1 MSIRVLIRSHA
12 WFFGI
17 CIAAGVICGAQAQ
30 NKMLFQDASLII
42 GDGSVLTNHDLLIEN
57 GLIVNLGENLPPPDT
72 GLVVDLQ
79 GKWMMPALIDAHAHL
94 GFQSRQSWGADNYDL
109 ENLTDNLEQY
119 AYYGFGAVFSAG
131 SDPAEIAQLLAATV
145 RSRNNLPEF
154 LYAAGLA
161 PPGQGP
167 NNQFLEQTSQVQ
179 ARTGYQVLYGVTD
192 PESARQTVTD
202 LALKGF
208 EFLKIWVDDRGGSQT
223 KLAPEIYRAVAQ
235 HAGEAG
241 LKVFVHQQSASDML
255 DLISAGVDGF
265 LHGRIGRDFT
275 GELIERAV
283 QSDVFVIPNL
293 GLGELRREAIG
304 EDQFLTPFLSQGLRE
319 SLSASEIRQVQ
330 PERDATNESELI
342 AGFARIET
350 GGLDLVLGTD
360 AGAVPGHP
368 FGYTGHRELEIYV
381 RLGMSP
387 MDALRSATSLAAKHL
402 GLRGLGLLEPGKQA
416 SLLIL
421 NSNPTSD
428 IRNTRDIH
436 SVYLNGQRVD
446 RSAIA
451 SRTP

>member
-30 NKMLFQDASLII
+30 NKMLFQNASLII

-57 GLIVNLGENLPPPDT
+57 GLIVSLGENLPPPDT

-79 GKWMMPALIDAHAHL
+79 GKWVMPALIDAHAHL

-161 PPGQGP
+161 PPGEGP

-208 EFLKIWVDDRGGSQT
+208 EFVKIWVDDRGGSQT

-319 SLSASEIRQVQ
+319 SLSASEIRQMQ
-330 PERDATNESELI
+330 PERDATNEPELI

-350 GGLDLVLGTD
+350 GDLDLVLGTD

-387 MDALRSATSLAAKHL
+387 MGALRSATSLAAKHL

-421 NSNPTSD
+421 NSDPTSD
-428 IRNTRDIH
+428 IRSTRDIH

>member
-30 NKMLFQDASLII
+30 NKMLFQNASLII

-57 GLIVNLGENLPPPDT
+57 GLIVSLGENLPPPDT

-79 GKWMMPALIDAHAHL
+79 GKWVMPALIDAHAHL

-131 SDPAEIAQLLAATV
+131 SDPAEIAQLLTATV

-161 PPGQGP
+161 PPGEGP

-275 GELIERAV
+275 DELIERAV

-319 SLSASEIRQVQ
+319 SLSASEIRQMQ

-342 AGFARIET
+342 AGFARIEA
-350 GGLDLVLGTD
+350 GDLDLVLGTD

-387 MDALRSATSLAAKHL
+387 MGALRSATSLAAKHL

-421 NSNPTSD
+421 NSDPTSD

>member
-1 MSIRVLIRSHA
+1 MSYRVLIRSHA
-12 WFFGI
+12 WFLGI

-42 GDGSVLTNHDLLIEN
+42 GDGRVLTNHDLLIED
-57 GLIVNLGENLPPPDT
+57 GLIVSLGENLPPPDT

-79 GKWMMPALIDAHAHL
+79 GKWVMPALIDAHAHL
-94 GFQSRQSWGADNYDL
+94 GFQSRQSWGADNYEL

-145 RSRNNLPEF
+145 RRRKNLPEF

-161 PPGQGP
+161 PPGEGP

-179 ARTGYQVLYGVTD
+179 ARTGYQILYGLTD

-241 LKVFVHQQSASDML
+241 LKVFVHQQSASDMQ

-275 GELIERAV
+275 DELIERAV

-319 SLSASEIRQVQ
+319 SLSASERRQVH

-342 AGFARIET
+342 AGFARIEV

-421 NSNPTSD
+421 NSDPTSD

-436 SVYLNGQRVD
+436 SVYLNGQPVD

>member
-17 CIAAGVICGAQAQ
+17 CVAAGVICGAQAQ

-42 GDGSVLTNHDLLIEN
+42 GDDSVLTNHDLLIEN
-57 GLIVNLGENLPPPDT
+57 GLIVSLGENLPPPDT

-79 GKWMMPALIDAHAHL
+79 GKWVMPALIDAHAHL

-131 SDPAEIAQLLAATV
+131 SDPAEIAQLLTATV
-145 RSRNNLPEF
+145 RSRSNLPEF

-319 SLSASEIRQVQ
+319 SLSASEIRQMQ

-350 GGLDLVLGTD
+350 GDLDLVLGTD

-387 MDALRSATSLAAKHL
+387 MGALRSATSLAAKHL

-421 NSNPTSD
+421 NSDPTSD

>member
-1 MSIRVLIRSHA
+1 MSFRVLIRSHA

-30 NKMLFQDASLII
+30 NKMLFQNASLII

-57 GLIVNLGENLPPPDT
+57 GLIVSLGENLPPPDT
-72 GLVVDLQ
+72 GLVVDLH
-79 GKWMMPALIDAHAHL
+79 GKWVMPALIDAHAHL

-131 SDPAEIAQLLAATV
+131 SDPAEIAQLLTATV

-161 PPGQGP
+161 PPGEGP

-275 GELIERAV
+275 DGLIERAV

-319 SLSASEIRQVQ
+319 SLSASEIRQMQ

-342 AGFARIET
+342 AGFARIEA
-350 GGLDLVLGTD
+350 GDLDLVLGTD

-421 NSNPTSD
+421 NSDPTSD

-446 RSAIA
+446 RSAIS

>member
-1 MSIRVLIRSHA
+1 MSYRVLIRSHA

-17 CIAAGVICGAQAQ
+17 CIAASVICGAQAQ
-30 NKMLFQDASLII
+30 NKMLFEDASLII
-42 GDGSVLTNHDLLIEN
+42 GDGSVLTNYDLLIED
-57 GLIVNLGENLPPPDT
+57 GLIVSLGENLPPPDT

-79 GKWMMPALIDAHAHL
+79 GKWVMPALIDAHAHL

-131 SDPAEIAQLLAATV
+131 SDPAEIAQLLTATV

-161 PPGQGP
+161 PPGEGP

-179 ARTGYQVLYGVTD
+179 ERTGYQVLYGVTD

-275 GELIERAV
+275 DELIERAV

-319 SLSASEIRQVQ
+319 SLSASEIRQMQ

-350 GGLDLVLGTD
+350 GDLDLVLGTD

-421 NSNPTSD
+421 NSDPTSD

>member
-131 SDPAEIAQLLAATV
+131 SDPAEIAQLLTATV
-145 RSRNNLPEF
+145 RSRSNLPEF

>member
-30 NKMLFQDASLII
+30 NKMLFQNASLII

-57 GLIVNLGENLPPPDT
+57 GLIVSLGENLPPPDT

-79 GKWMMPALIDAHAHL
+79 GKWVMPALIDAHAHL

-131 SDPAEIAQLLAATV
+131 SDPAEIAQLLTATV

-161 PPGQGP
+161 PPGEGP

-179 ARTGYQVLYGVTD
+179 ARTGYQVLYGVAD

-208 EFLKIWVDDRGGSQT
+208 EFVKIWVDDRGGSQT

-275 GELIERAV
+275 DGLIERAV

-319 SLSASEIRQVQ
+319 SLSASEIRQMQ
-330 PERDATNESELI
+330 PERDATNESEFI
-342 AGFARIET
+342 AGFARIEA
-350 GGLDLVLGTD
+350 GDLDLVLGTD

-421 NSNPTSD
+421 NSDPTSD

-446 RSAIA
+446 RSAIS

>member
-1 MSIRVLIRSHA
+1 MSYRVLIRSHA
-12 WFFGI
+12 WFLGI

-30 NKMLFQDASLII
+30 NKMLLEDASLII
-42 GDGSVLTNHDLLIEN
+42 GDGSVLTNHDVLIED
-57 GLIVNLGENLPPPDT
+57 GLIVSLGENLPPPDT
-72 GLVVDLQ
+72 GLMVDLQ
-79 GKWMMPALIDAHAHL
+79 GKWVMPALIDAHAHL
-94 GFQSRQSWGADNYDL
+94 GFQSRQSWGADNYEL

-145 RSRNNLPEF
+145 RRRKNLPEF

-161 PPGQGP
+161 PPGEGP

-241 LKVFVHQQSASDML
+241 LKVFVHQQSASDMQ

-275 GELIERAV
+275 DELIERAV

-319 SLSASEIRQVQ
+319 SLSASERRQVH

-342 AGFARIET
+342 AGFARIEV

-421 NSNPTSD
+421 NSDPTSD

-436 SVYLNGQRVD
+436 SVYLNGQPVD

>member
-30 NKMLFQDASLII
+30 NKMLFQNASLII

-57 GLIVNLGENLPPPDT
+57 GLIVSLGENLPPPDT

-79 GKWMMPALIDAHAHL
+79 GKWVMPALIDAHAHL

-131 SDPAEIAQLLAATV
+131 SDPAEIAQLLTATV

-161 PPGQGP
+161 PPGEGP

-275 GELIERAV
+275 DELIERAV

-319 SLSASEIRQVQ
+319 SLSASEIRQMQ

-350 GGLDLVLGTD
+350 GDLDLVLGTD

-387 MDALRSATSLAAKHL
+387 MGALRSATSLAAKHL

-421 NSNPTSD
+421 NSDPTSD

>member
-30 NKMLFQDASLII
+30 NKMLFQNASLII

-57 GLIVNLGENLPPPDT
+57 GLIVSLGENLPPPDT

-79 GKWMMPALIDAHAHL
+79 GKWVMPALIDAHAHL

-131 SDPAEIAQLLAATV
+131 SDPAEIAQLLTATV

-161 PPGQGP
+161 PPGEGP

-275 GELIERAV
+275 DGLIERAV

-319 SLSASEIRQVQ
+319 SLSASEIRQMQ

-342 AGFARIET
+342 AGFARIEA
-350 GGLDLVLGTD
+350 GDLDLVLGTD

-421 NSNPTSD
+421 NSDPTSD

>member
-30 NKMLFQDASLII
+30 NKMLFQNASLII

-57 GLIVNLGENLPPPDT
+57 GLIVSLGENLPPPDT

-79 GKWMMPALIDAHAHL
+79 GKWVMPALIDAHAHL

-131 SDPAEIAQLLAATV
+131 SDPAEIAQLLTATV
-145 RSRNNLPEF
+145 RSRNNLPQF

-161 PPGQGP
+161 PPGEGP

-275 GELIERAV
+275 DGLIERAV

-319 SLSASEIRQVQ
+319 SLSASEIRQMQ

-342 AGFARIET
+342 AGFARIEA
-350 GGLDLVLGTD
+350 GDLDLVLGTD

-421 NSNPTSD
+421 NSDPTSD

-446 RSAIA
+446 RSAIS

>member
-1 MSIRVLIRSHA
+1 MSFRVLIRSHA

-17 CIAAGVICGAQAQ
+17 CVAAGVICGAQAQ

-57 GLIVNLGENLPPPDT
+57 GLIVSLGENLPPPDT

-79 GKWMMPALIDAHAHL
+79 GKWVMPALIDAHAHL

-131 SDPAEIAQLLAATV
+131 SDPAEIAQLLTATV

-161 PPGQGP
+161 PPGEGP

-208 EFLKIWVDDRGGSQT
+208 EFVKIWVDDRGGSQT

-275 GELIERAV
+275 DELIERAV

-319 SLSASEIRQVQ
+319 SLSASEIRQMQ

-350 GGLDLVLGTD
+350 GDLDLVLGTD

-387 MDALRSATSLAAKHL
+387 MGALRSATSLAAKHL

-421 NSNPTSD
+421 NSDPTSD

>member
-79 GKWMMPALIDAHAHL
+79 GKWVMPALIDAHAHL

-131 SDPAEIAQLLAATV
+131 SDPAEIAQLLTATV
-145 RSRNNLPEF
+145 RSRSNLPEF

-161 PPGQGP
+161 PPGEGP

-275 GELIERAV
+275 DGLIERAV

-319 SLSASEIRQVQ
+319 SLSASEIRQMQ

-350 GGLDLVLGTD
+350 GDLDLVLGTD

-421 NSNPTSD
+421 NSDPTSD

>member
-17 CIAAGVICGAQAQ
+17 CVAAGVICGAQAQ

-79 GKWMMPALIDAHAHL
+79 GKWVMPALIDAHAHL

-131 SDPAEIAQLLAATV
+131 SDPAEIAQLLTATV

-161 PPGQGP
+161 PPGEGP

-275 GELIERAV
+275 DELIERAV

-319 SLSASEIRQVQ
+319 SLSASEIRQMQ

-350 GGLDLVLGTD
+350 GDLDLVLGTD

-387 MDALRSATSLAAKHL
+387 MGALRSATSLAAKHL

-421 NSNPTSD
+421 NSDPTSD

>member
-1 MSIRVLIRSHA
+1 MSFRVLIRSHA

-30 NKMLFQDASLII
+30 NKMLFQNASLII

-57 GLIVNLGENLPPPDT
+57 GLIVSLGENLPPPDT

-79 GKWMMPALIDAHAHL
+79 GKWVMPALIDAHAHL

-131 SDPAEIAQLLAATV
+131 SDPAEIAQLLTATV

-161 PPGQGP
+161 PPGEGP

-179 ARTGYQVLYGVTD
+179 VRTGYQVLYGVTD

-208 EFLKIWVDDRGGSQT
+208 EFVKIWVDDRGGSQT

-275 GELIERAV
+275 DQLIERAV
-283 QSDVFVIPNL
+283 QLDVFVIPNL

-304 EDQFLTPFLSQGLRE
+304 EDQFLTPFLSQSLRE
-319 SLSASEIRQVQ
+319 SLSASEIRQMQ

-350 GGLDLVLGTD
+350 GDLDLVLGTD

-387 MDALRSATSLAAKHL
+387 MDALRSATSIAAKHL

-421 NSNPTSD
+421 NSDPTSD

-436 SVYLNGQRVD
+436 SVYLNGQPVD

>member
-57 GLIVNLGENLPPPDT
+57 GLIVSLGENLPPPDT

-79 GKWMMPALIDAHAHL
+79 GKWVMPALIDAHAHL

-131 SDPAEIAQLLAATV
+131 SDPAEIAQLLTATV
-145 RSRNNLPEF
+145 RSRSNLPEF

-275 GELIERAV
+275 DGLIERAV

-319 SLSASEIRQVQ
+319 SLSASEIRQMQ
-330 PERDATNESELI
+330 PVRDATNESELT

-387 MDALRSATSLAAKHL
+387 MGALRSATSLAAKHL

-421 NSNPTSD
+421 NSDPTSD

>member
-1 MSIRVLIRSHA
+1 MSYRVLIRSHA
-12 WFFGI
+12 WFLGI

-30 NKMLFQDASLII
+30 NKMLFEDASLII
-42 GDGSVLTNHDLLIEN
+42 GDGSVLTNHDLLIED
-57 GLIVNLGENLPPPDT
+57 GLIVSLGENLPPPDT

-79 GKWMMPALIDAHAHL
+79 GKWVMPALIDAHAHL
-94 GFQSRQSWGADNYDL
+94 GFQSRQSWGADNYEL

-145 RSRNNLPEF
+145 RRRKNLPEF

-161 PPGQGP
+161 PPGEGP

-241 LKVFVHQQSASDML
+241 LKVFVHQQSASDMQ

-275 GELIERAV
+275 DELIERAV

-319 SLSASEIRQVQ
+319 SLSASEIRQAQ

-342 AGFARIET
+342 AGFARIEV

-421 NSNPTSD
+421 NSDPTSD

-436 SVYLNGQRVD
+436 SVYLNGQPVD

>member
-1 MSIRVLIRSHA
+1 MSFRVLIRSHA
-12 WFFGI
+12 WFFGM
-17 CIAAGVICGAQAQ
+17 CISAGVICGAQAQ
-30 NKMLFQDASLII
+30 NKMLFENASLII
-42 GDGSVLTNHDLLIEN
+42 GDGSVLTNHDLLIED
-57 GLIVNLGENLPPPDT
+57 GLIVSLGENLPPPDT

-79 GKWMMPALIDAHAHL
+79 GKWVMPALIDAHAHL
-94 GFQSRQSWGADNYDL
+94 GFQSRQSWGSDNYDL

-131 SDPAEIAQLLAATV
+131 SDPAEIAQLLTATV
-145 RSRNNLPEF
+145 RRRNNLPEF
-154 LYAAGLA
+154 LYAAGMA

-179 ARTGYQVLYGVTD
+179 VRTGYQVLYGVTD

-202 LALKGF
+202 LALKGI

-241 LKVFVHQQSASDML
+241 LKVFVHQQNASDML

-275 GELIERAV
+275 DELIERAA

-319 SLSASEIRQVQ
+319 SLSASAIRQAR

-342 AGFARIET
+342 AGFARIEA

-368 FGYTGHRELEIYV
+368 FGYTGHRELQIYV

-387 MDALRSATSLAAKHL
+387 IDALRSATSLAAKHL

-416 SLLIL
+416 SLLVL
-421 NSNPTSD
+421 NSDPTSN

-436 SVYLNGQRVD
+436 SVYLNGQQVD

-451 SRTP
+451 ARTP

>member
-30 NKMLFQDASLII
+30 NKMLFQNASLII

-57 GLIVNLGENLPPPDT
+57 GLIVSLGENLPPPDT

-79 GKWMMPALIDAHAHL
+79 GKWVMPALIDAHAHL

-131 SDPAEIAQLLAATV
+131 SDPAEIAQLLTATV

-161 PPGQGP
+161 PPGEGP

-208 EFLKIWVDDRGGSQT
+208 EFVKIWVDDRGGSQT

-275 GELIERAV
+275 DELIERAV

-319 SLSASEIRQVQ
+319 SLSASEIRQMQ

-350 GGLDLVLGTD
+350 GDLDLVLGTD

-387 MDALRSATSLAAKHL
+387 MGALRSATSLAAKHL

-421 NSNPTSD
+421 NSDPTSD

>member
-30 NKMLFQDASLII
+30 NKMLFQNASLII

-57 GLIVNLGENLPPPDT
+57 GLIVSLGENLPPPDT

-79 GKWMMPALIDAHAHL
+79 GKWVVPALIDAHAHL

-131 SDPAEIAQLLAATV
+131 SDPAEIAQLLTATV

-161 PPGQGP
+161 PPGEGP

-275 GELIERAV
+275 DGLIERAV

-304 EDQFLTPFLSQGLRE
+304 EDQFLIPFLSQGLRE
-319 SLSASEIRQVQ
+319 SLSASEIRQMQ
-330 PERDATNESELI
+330 PERDATYESELI

-421 NSNPTSD
+421 NSDPTSD

>member
-17 CIAAGVICGAQAQ
+17 CIAVGVICGAEAQ

-131 SDPAEIAQLLAATV
+131 SDPAEIAQLLTATV
-145 RSRNNLPEF
+145 RSRSNLPEF

-446 RSAIA
+446 RSAIS

>member
-30 NKMLFQDASLII
+30 NKMLFQNASLII

-57 GLIVNLGENLPPPDT
+57 GLIVSLGENLPPPDT

-79 GKWMMPALIDAHAHL
+79 GKWVMPALIDAHAHL

-131 SDPAEIAQLLAATV
+131 SDPAEIAQLLTATV

-161 PPGQGP
+161 PPGEGP

-275 GELIERAV
+275 DGLIERAV

-319 SLSASEIRQVQ
+319 SLSASEIRQMQ

-342 AGFARIET
+342 AGFARIEA
-350 GGLDLVLGTD
+350 GDLDLVLGTD

-387 MDALRSATSLAAKHL
+387 MGALRSATSLAAKHL

-421 NSNPTSD
+421 NSDPTSD

>member
-1 MSIRVLIRSHA
+1 MSFRVLIRSHA
-12 WFFGI
+12 WVFGI

-30 NKMLFQDASLII
+30 NKMLFQNASLII

-57 GLIVNLGENLPPPDT
+57 GLIVSLGENLPPPDT

-79 GKWMMPALIDAHAHL
+79 GKWVMPALIDAHAHL

-131 SDPAEIAQLLAATV
+131 SDPAEIAQLLTATV

-161 PPGQGP
+161 PPGEGP

-275 GELIERAV
+275 DGLIERAV

-319 SLSASEIRQVQ
+319 SLSASEIRQMQ

-342 AGFARIET
+342 AGFARIEA
-350 GGLDLVLGTD
+350 GDLDLVLGTD

-421 NSNPTSD
+421 NSDPTSD

-436 SVYLNGQRVD
+436 SVYLNGQPVD